1 MGAIDTHCH
10 LYTTPGGLSAP
21 VLDGVTEL
29 FGPQLAKLGRPI
41 DPAALRAHLE
51 RECYDPAGEQAIAK
65 MDAAGIDTS
74 CVVVGGFAFDPAA
87 PGDAFETQNR
97 DVAAVVRRWPGRLV
111 GFAGIHPRVADPLAL
126 VRRAVEEWGMRGLK
140 LDPLAG
146 RYYPTDPA
154 MAPVYRY
161 AADHRLPI
169 VFHSGPRPEDAS
181 DWAHPRP
188 IAAVLDEFPDLT
200 VVAAHM
206 SFAWWREYC
215 EVARNKARLLA
226 DVSAFQMTAAVNPG
240 QFRRVLRRVIDTVGA
255 DRILFGVDGPF
266 FDVFLDRRQWLALVR
281 DLPDAAD
288 GDVVFRQ
295 DEIVKIVEQNARA
308 ALLATT

>member
-10 LYTTPGGLSAP
+10 LYATPNALSAP

-29 FGPQLAKLGRPI
+29 FGPQLAKLGRPMKSA
-41 DPAALRAHLE
+41 DLRAHLE
-51 RECYDPAGEQAIAK
+51 RECYDPVGEQAIAK

-74 CVVVGGFAFDPAA
+74 FVVVGGFAFDPAA
-87 PGDAFETQNR
+87 PGDAFEAQNR
-97 DVAAVVRRWPGRLV
+97 DVAAVVRRWPGRFV
-111 GFAGIHPRVADPLAL
+111 GFAGVHPRVADPLAL

-154 MAPVYRY
+154 LAPVYRY
-161 AADHRLPI
+161 AAGRRLPI

-188 IAAVLDEFPDLT
+188 IAAVLEEFPDLT
-200 VVAAHM
+200 LVAAHM
-206 SFAWWREYC
+206 SFVWWREFC
-215 EVARNKARLLA
+215 EVARVKANLHA
-226 DVSAFQMTAAVNPG
+226 DISAFQMTAAVNVA
-240 QFRRVLRRVIDTVGA
+240 QFRKVLRRVIDAVGA

-266 FDVFLDRRQWLALVR
+266 FDVFLDRREWLSLVR
-281 DLPDAAD
+281 ALPQTSE
-288 GDVVFRQ
+288 GDVTFTE
-295 DEIVKIVEQNARA
+295 DEVSRIAEHNARA
-308 ALLATT
+308 LLPTP